1 MPESFLAIDTGL
13 KSIAN
18 VPITATLDAW
28 GAFILKITELS
39 GWISGET
46 SLVLFCAP
54 TQTDKVSKQKVKP
67 VLYIKSDF
75 FNHGL

>member
-13 KSIAN
+13 KSRAN

-46 SLVLFCAP
+46 SLVLFWPHKEA
-54 TQTDKVSKQKVKP
+54 DKRRIEHVRLS
-67 VLYIKSDF
+67 LFMMCHFINYR
-75 FNHGL
+75 